1 LMANM
6 YLSCMPDEETDAKAD
21 TRADGDTDAEPV
33 EGADEDTKADTGTKA
48 KAAADA
54 VEDTCTMAEADAVV
68 DTGTK
73 ADAVT
78 YSVEE
83 ADTDAKADS
92 GVESVEEADD
102 VEEAETVAF
111 SVDSDV
117 VYSGVDRLK
126 MVVVQPLTHGGS
138 NVDNG
143 GVSDVMLMM
152 PKGIMIGDNANVD
165 DLKVF
170 LTTSF

>member
-1 LMANM
+1 MTKM
-6 YLSCMPDEETDAKAD
+6 YLSCMPDEETVAKAD

-33 EGADEDTKADTGTKA
+33 EGADEVTKADTGTKA

-54 VEDTCTMAEADAVV
+54 EEDTCTMAEADAVV

-78 YSVEE
+78 DSVEE

-92 GVESVEEADD
+92 DVEAVEEADK
-102 VEEAETVAF
+102 VEVAETVAI
-111 SVDSDV
+111 SVDSEV

-126 MVVVQPLTHGGS
+126 MEVVQPLTHGGS
-138 NVDNG
+138 NVDSV
-143 GVSDVMLMM
+143 GVSDAMLMM
-152 PKGIMIGDNANVD
+152 PKGIIIGDNAKVD
-165 DLKVF
+165 DLKLF
-170 LTTSF
+170 LISSF